1 MLEPGQASN
10 HSKEV
15 MKKKPDNTKLEKL
28 EFTLQEIWEAM
39 RGNVWRNK
47 KKYRR
52 KTKHRDSGTWG

>member
-1 MLEPGQASN
+1 
-10 HSKEV
+10 

-52 KTKHRDSGTWG
+52 KTKHQHRDSD